1 MRIGFLTNVYPFKKQ
16 SQSSSFY
23 QWLKEKKQDVIL
35 IACHSEGY
43 HYDKKLKV
51 LTLPFQNLN
60 DVMKLGEYHFE
71 ILQATFDDPLI
82 NLCSTQLKLPV
93 FRKDMIQNK
102 FEDIFNHYQDAL
114 ETYYICSVDLQKKYA
129 KLMIQMNP
137 NLTKEIKVTLDDYVQ
152 YGLRKGITITKKQL
166 HSFEEHIDSEQL
178 YQRCLRKLSL
188 KDRTIYEMRK
198 WLKETELADYQEVN
212 ALMDKLV
219 KKGYLDDE
227 KLCMEQI
234 QALSN
239 SLYGP
244 KQIISKLKQRGLK
257 EDCILA
263 CMEQSKLKEYEYA
276 LSYATKALKQSQK
289 SSVTKTKNTIRN
301 KLMTRGYSNST
312 IEKVVSEL
320 DYSSN
325 KENEDVLLEKLIQK
339 AIKRYERK
347 YSGYD
352 LKTRIY
358 RYCLTQGFHSEDIST
373 LMDRM
378 EWSHD
383 EDK

>member
-82 NLCSTQLKLPV
+82 GLCSTQLKLTV

-152 YGLRKGITITKKQL
+152 YGLRKGITLSKEQL
-166 HSFEEHIDSEQL
+166 HNFEEHIDSEQL

-198 WLKETELADYQEVN
+198 WLKETELTDYQEVN
-212 ALMDKLV
+212 VLIDKLV

-239 SLYGP
+239 SLFGP
-244 KQIISKLKQRGLK
+244 KQIISKLKQRGIK

-276 LSYATKALKQSQK
+276 LAYATKTLKQNQK

-325 KENEDVLLEKLIQK
+325 KENEDVLLEKLIKK

-347 YSGYD
+347 YRGYD

-358 RYCLTQGFHSEDIST
+358 RYCLTQGFHGEDISAY
-373 LMDRM
+373 MDRM
-378 EWSHD
+378 EWIYD
-383 EDK
+383 EN

>member
-1 MRIGFLTNVYPFKKQ
+1 MRIGFLTNAYPFDKQ
-16 SQSSSFY
+16 SQISSFY
-23 QWLKEKKQDVIL
+23 RWVKEKQQEVIV
-35 IACHSEGY
+35 IACFSDSY
-43 HYDKKLKV
+43 VYDKKSNV
-51 LTLPFQNLN
+51 LLLPFKNLN
-60 DVMKLGEYHFE
+60 DVMELGEFHFDL
-71 ILQATFDDPLI
+71 LQATFDDPLI
-82 NLCSTQLKLPV
+82 NLCKTQLKLPV
-93 FRKDMIQNK
+93 FEKEILQCN
-102 FEDIFNHYQDAL
+102 FNDVFKKYQDAL
-114 ETYYICSVDLQKKYA
+114 ESYCICSVDLQKKYV
-129 KLMIQMNP
+129 KLVIQLNP
-137 NLTKEIKVTLDDYVQ
+137 TLPKEIKITLDDYVQ
-152 YGLRKGITITKKQL
+152 YGLRKGIAITKEQL

-198 WLKETELADYQEVN
+198 WLKEMELVEYQEVN
-212 ALMDKLV
+212 ALVDKLIQ
-219 KKGYLDDE
+219 KGYLDDE

-244 KQIISKLKQRGLK
+244 KQIISKLKQRGVK

-263 CMEQSKLKEYEYA
+263 CMEQSKLKEYEFA
-276 LSYATKALKQSQK
+276 LAYATKALRQSQK

-301 KLMTRGYSNST
+301 KLMTRGYSNNT

-325 KENEDVLLEKLIQK
+325 KENEDVLLEKLVKK
-339 AIKRYERK
+339 AMKRYERK
-347 YSGYD
+347 YRGYD

-358 RYCLTQGFHSEDIST
+358 RYCLTQGFHSEDINAV
-373 LMDRM
+373 MDRM

-383 EDK
+383 ED

>member
-1 MRIGFLTNVYPFKKQ
+1 MRIGFLTNAYPFDKQ
-16 SQSSSFY
+16 SQISSFY
-23 QWLKEKKQDVIL
+23 QWVKEKQQEVIV
-35 IACHSEGY
+35 IACFSDSY
-43 HYDKKLKV
+43 VYDKKSNV
-51 LTLPFQNLN
+51 LSLPFKNLN
-60 DVMKLGEYHFE
+60 DVMELGEFHFDL
-71 ILQATFDDPLI
+71 LQATFEDPLI
-82 NLCSTQLKLPV
+82 NLCKTQLKLPV
-93 FRKDMIQNK
+93 FEKEILQCN
-102 FEDIFNHYQDAL
+102 FNDVFKKYQDAL
-114 ETYYICSVDLQKKYA
+114 ESYCICNVDLQKKYV
-129 KLMIQMNP
+129 KLMIQLNP
-137 NLTKEIKVTLDDYVQ
+137 TLSKEIKITLDDYVQ
-152 YGLRKGITITKKQL
+152 YGLRKGIAITKEQL

-198 WLKETELADYQEVN
+198 WLKETELVEYQEVN
-212 ALMDKLV
+212 ALIDKLIQ
-219 KKGYLDDE
+219 KGYLDDE

-244 KQIISKLKQRGLK
+244 KQIISKLKQRGVK

-263 CMEQSKLKEYEYA
+263 CMEQSKLKEYEFA
-276 LSYATKALKQSQK
+276 LAYATKALRQSQK

-301 KLMTRGYSNST
+301 KLMTRGYSNNT

-325 KENEDVLLEKLIQK
+325 KENEDVLLEKLVKK
-339 AIKRYERK
+339 AMKRYERK
-347 YSGYD
+347 YRGYD

-358 RYCLTQGFHSEDIST
+358 RYCLTQGFHSEDINAV
-373 LMDRM
+373 MDRM

-383 EDK
+383 ED

>member
-23 QWLKEKKQDVIL
+23 QWLKEKKQDVIM
-35 IACHSEGY
+35 IACYSEAY
-43 HYDKKLKV
+43 NYDKHHKV
-51 LTLPFQNLN
+51 LSLPFQNLN
-60 DVMKLGEYHFE
+60 DVMELKELHFDL
-71 ILQATFDDPLI
+71 LQSTFDDPLI
-82 NLCSTQLKLPV
+82 DLCKTQLKLPV
-93 FRKDMIQNK
+93 FRKELLQNK
-102 FEDIFNHYQDAL
+102 FEDIFNHYQDTL

-152 YGLRKGITITKKQL
+152 YGLRKGITLSKEQL
-166 HSFEEHIDSEQL
+166 HNFEEHIDSEQL

-358 RYCLTQGFHSEDIST
+358 RYCLTQGFHSEDINV

-383 EDK
+383 ED

>member
-1 MRIGFLTNVYPFKKQ
+1 MRIGFLTNAYPFDKQ
-16 SQSSSFY
+16 SQILSFY
-23 QWLKEKKQDVIL
+23 QWVKEKQQEVIV
-35 IACHSEGY
+35 IACFSDSY
-43 HYDKKLKV
+43 VYDKKSNV
-51 LTLPFQNLN
+51 LSLPFKNLN
-60 DVMKLGEYHFE
+60 DVMELGEFHFDL
-71 ILQATFDDPLI
+71 LQATFEDPLI
-82 NLCSTQLKLPV
+82 NLCKTQLKLPV
-93 FRKDMIQNK
+93 FEKEILQCN
-102 FEDIFNHYQDAL
+102 FNDVFKKYQDAL
-114 ETYYICSVDLQKKYA
+114 ESYCICSVDLQKKYV
-129 KLMIQMNP
+129 KLVIQLNP
-137 NLTKEIKVTLDDYVQ
+137 TLSKEIKITLDDYVQ
-152 YGLRKGITITKKQL
+152 YGLRKGIAITKEQL

-198 WLKETELADYQEVN
+198 WLKETELVEYQEVN
-212 ALMDKLV
+212 ALIDKLIQ
-219 KKGYLDDE
+219 KGYLDDE

-244 KQIISKLKQRGLK
+244 KQIISKLKQRGVK

-263 CMEQSKLKEYEYA
+263 CMEQSKLKEYEFA
-276 LSYATKALKQSQK
+276 LAYATKALRQSQK

-301 KLMTRGYSNST
+301 KLMTRGYLNNT

-325 KENEDVLLEKLIQK
+325 KENEDVLLEKLVKK
-339 AIKRYERK
+339 AMKRYERK
-347 YSGYD
+347 YRGYD

-358 RYCLTQGFHSEDIST
+358 RYCLTQGFHSEDINAV
-373 LMDRM
+373 MDRM

-383 EDK
+383 ED

>member
-1 MRIGFLTNVYPFKKQ
+1 MRIGFLTNVYPLDKQ
-16 SQSSSFY
+16 SQISSFY
-23 QWLKEKKQDVIL
+23 QWLKEKKQDVVL
-35 IACHSEGY
+35 IACYSEAY
-43 HYDKKLKV
+43 NYDKFHKV
-51 LTLPFQNLN
+51 LSIPFQNLN
-60 DVMKLGEYHFE
+60 DVMELKEFRFDL
-71 ILQATFDDPLI
+71 LQATFDNPLI
-82 NLCSTQLKLPV
+82 DLCNTQLKLPV
-93 FRKDMIQNK
+93 FTKDVMQNH
-102 FEDIFNHYQDAL
+102 FEDILDQYQDAL
-114 ETYYICSVDLQKKYA
+114 ESYYIRSVDLQKKYA
-129 KLMIQMNP
+129 KLVIQISP
-137 NLTKEIKVTLDDYVQ
+137 SLTKEIQVTLDDYVQ

-166 HSFEEHIDSEQL
+166 QNFEEHIDSELL

-198 WLKETELADYQEVN
+198 WLKETELADDLEVN
-212 ALMDKLV
+212 TLVGKLLQ
-219 KKGYLDDE
+219 KGYLDDE
-227 KLCMEQI
+227 KLCIEQI
-234 QALSN
+234 LALSN

-244 KQIISKLKQRGLK
+244 KQIITKLKQRGIK

-263 CMEQSKLKEYEYA
+263 CMEQLKIKEYEYA
-276 LSYATKALKQSQK
+276 LIYATKALKQSQK

-325 KENEDVLLEKLIQK
+325 IENENVLLEKLIQK
-339 AIKRYERK
+339 AMKRYERK
-347 YSGYD
+347 YRGYD

-358 RYCLTQGFHSEDIST
+358 RYCLTQGFHGEDISV

-383 EDK
+383 ED

>member
-1 MRIGFLTNVYPFKKQ
+1 MRIGFLTNAYPFDKQ
-16 SQSSSFY
+16 SQISSFY
-23 QWLKEKKQDVIL
+23 QWVKEKQQEVIV
-35 IACHSEGY
+35 IACFSDSY
-43 HYDKKLKV
+43 VYNKKSNV
-51 LTLPFQNLN
+51 LSLPFKNLN
-60 DVMKLGEYHFE
+60 DVMELGEFHFDL
-71 ILQATFDDPLI
+71 LQATFDDPLI
-82 NLCSTQLKLPV
+82 NLCKTQLKLPV
-93 FRKDMIQNK
+93 FEKEILQCN
-102 FEDIFNHYQDAL
+102 FNDIFKKYQDAL
-114 ETYYICSVDLQKKYA
+114 ESYCICSVDLQKKYV
-129 KLMIQMNP
+129 KLVIQLNP
-137 NLTKEIKVTLDDYVQ
+137 TLSKEIKITLDDYVQ
-152 YGLRKGITITKKQL
+152 YGLRKGVAITKEQL

-198 WLKETELADYQEVN
+198 WLKETELVEYQEVN
-212 ALMDKLV
+212 ALIDNLIQ
-219 KKGYLDDE
+219 KGYLDDE

-244 KQIISKLKQRGLK
+244 KQIISKLKQRGVK

-263 CMEQSKLKEYEYA
+263 CMEQSKLKEYEFA
-276 LSYATKALKQSQK
+276 LAYATKALRQSQK

-301 KLMTRGYSNST
+301 KLMTRGYSNNT

-325 KENEDVLLEKLIQK
+325 KENEDVLLEKLVKK
-339 AIKRYERK
+339 AMKRYERK
-347 YSGYD
+347 YRGYD

-358 RYCLTQGFHSEDIST
+358 RYCLTQGFHSEDINAV
-373 LMDRM
+373 MDRM

-383 EDK
+383 ED

>member
-1 MRIGFLTNVYPFKKQ
+1 MRIGFLTNAYPFDKQ
-16 SQSSSFY
+16 SQISSFY
-23 QWLKEKKQDVIL
+23 QWVKEKQQEVIV
-35 IACHSEGY
+35 IACFSDSY
-43 HYDKKLKV
+43 VYDKKSNV
-51 LTLPFQNLN
+51 LSLPFKNLN
-60 DVMKLGEYHFE
+60 DVMEFGEFHFDL
-71 ILQATFDDPLI
+71 LQATFDDPLI
-82 NLCSTQLKLPV
+82 NLCKTQLKLPV
-93 FRKDMIQNK
+93 FEKEILQCN
-102 FEDIFNHYQDAL
+102 FNDVFKKYQDAL
-114 ETYYICSVDLQKKYA
+114 ESYCICSVDLQKKYV
-129 KLMIQMNP
+129 KLVIQLNP
-137 NLTKEIKVTLDDYVQ
+137 TLKKEINITLDDYVQ
-152 YGLRKGITITKKQL
+152 YGLRKAIAITKEQL

-198 WLKETELADYQEVN
+198 WLKETELVEYQEVN
-212 ALMDKLV
+212 ALIDKLIQ
-219 KKGYLDDE
+219 KGYLDDE

-244 KQIISKLKQRGLK
+244 KQIISKLKQRGVK

-263 CMEQSKLKEYEYA
+263 CMEQSKLKEYEFA
-276 LSYATKALKQSQK
+276 LAYATKALRQSQK

-301 KLMTRGYSNST
+301 KLMTRGYSNNT

-325 KENEDVLLEKLIQK
+325 KENEDVLLEKLVKK
-339 AIKRYERK
+339 AMKRYERK
-347 YSGYD
+347 YRGYD

-358 RYCLTQGFHSEDIST
+358 RYCLTQGFHSEDINAV
-373 LMDRM
+373 MDRM

-383 EDK
+383 ED

>member
-1 MRIGFLTNVYPFKKQ
+1 MRIGFLTNAYPFDKQ
-16 SQSSSFY
+16 SQISSFY
-23 QWLKEKKQDVIL
+23 QWVKEKQQEVIV
-35 IACHSEGY
+35 IACFSDSY
-43 HYDKKLKV
+43 VYDKKSNV
-51 LTLPFQNLN
+51 LSLPFKNLN
-60 DVMKLGEYHFE
+60 YVMELGEFHFDL
-71 ILQATFDDPLI
+71 LQATFEDPLI
-82 NLCSTQLKLPV
+82 NLCKTQLKLPV
-93 FRKDMIQNK
+93 FEKEILQCN
-102 FEDIFNHYQDAL
+102 FNDVFKKYQDAL
-114 ETYYICSVDLQKKYA
+114 ESYCICNVDLQKKYV
-129 KLMIQMNP
+129 KLMIQLNP
-137 NLTKEIKVTLDDYVQ
+137 TLSKEIKITLDDYVQ
-152 YGLRKGITITKKQL
+152 YGLRKGIAITKEQL

-198 WLKETELADYQEVN
+198 WLKETELVEYQEVN
-212 ALMDKLV
+212 ALIDKLIQ
-219 KKGYLDDE
+219 KGYLDDE

-244 KQIISKLKQRGLK
+244 KQIISKLKQRGVK

-263 CMEQSKLKEYEYA
+263 CMEQSKLKEYEFA
-276 LSYATKALKQSQK
+276 LAYATKALRQSQK

-301 KLMTRGYSNST
+301 KLMTRGYSNNT

-325 KENEDVLLEKLIQK
+325 KENEDVLLEKLVKK
-339 AIKRYERK
+339 AMKRYERK
-347 YSGYD
+347 YRGYD

-358 RYCLTQGFHSEDIST
+358 RYCLTQGFHSEDINAV
-373 LMDRM
+373 MDRM

-383 EDK
+383 ED

>member
-1 MRIGFLTNVYPFKKQ
+1 MRIGFLTNAYPFDKQ
-16 SQSSSFY
+16 SQISSFY
-23 QWLKEKKQDVIL
+23 QWVKEKQQEVIV
-35 IACHSEGY
+35 IACFSDSY
-43 HYDKKLKV
+43 VYNKKSNV
-51 LTLPFQNLN
+51 LSLPFKNLN
-60 DVMKLGEYHFE
+60 DVMELGEFHFDL
-71 ILQATFDDPLI
+71 LQATFDDPLI
-82 NLCSTQLKLPV
+82 NLCKTQLKLPV
-93 FRKDMIQNK
+93 FEKEILQCN
-102 FEDIFNHYQDAL
+102 FNDVFKKYQDAL
-114 ETYYICSVDLQKKYA
+114 ESYCICSVDLQKKYV
-129 KLMIQMNP
+129 KLVIQLNP
-137 NLTKEIKVTLDDYVQ
+137 TLSKEIKITLDDYVQ
-152 YGLRKGITITKKQL
+152 YGLRKGIAITKEQL

-198 WLKETELADYQEVN
+198 WLKETELVEYQEVN
-212 ALMDKLV
+212 ALIDKLIQ
-219 KKGYLDDE
+219 KGYLDDE

-244 KQIISKLKQRGLK
+244 KQIISKLKQRGVK

-263 CMEQSKLKEYEYA
+263 CMEQSKLKEYEFA
-276 LSYATKALKQSQK
+276 LAYATKALRQSQK

-301 KLMTRGYSNST
+301 KLMTRGYSNNT

-325 KENEDVLLEKLIQK
+325 KENEDVLLEKLVKK
-339 AIKRYERK
+339 AMKRYERK
-347 YSGYD
+347 YRGYD

-358 RYCLTQGFHSEDIST
+358 RYCLTQGFHSEDINAV
-373 LMDRM
+373 MDRM

-383 EDK
+383 ED

>member
-1 MRIGFLTNVYPFKKQ
+1 MRIGFLTNAYPFDKQ
-16 SQSSSFY
+16 SQISSFY
-23 QWLKEKKQDVIL
+23 QWVKEKQQEVIV
-35 IACHSEGY
+35 IACFSDSY
-43 HYDKKLKV
+43 VYNKKSNV
-51 LTLPFQNLN
+51 LSLPFKNLN
-60 DVMKLGEYHFE
+60 DVMELGEFHFDL
-71 ILQATFDDPLI
+71 LQATFDDPLI
-82 NLCSTQLKLPV
+82 NLCKTQLKLPV
-93 FRKDMIQNK
+93 FEKEILQCN
-102 FEDIFNHYQDAL
+102 FNDIFKKYQDAL
-114 ETYYICSVDLQKKYA
+114 ESYCICSVDLQKKYV
-129 KLMIQMNP
+129 KLVIQLNP
-137 NLTKEIKVTLDDYVQ
+137 TLSKEIKITLDDYVQ
-152 YGLRKGITITKKQL
+152 YGLRKGVAITKEQL

-198 WLKETELADYQEVN
+198 WLKETELVEYQEVN
-212 ALMDKLV
+212 ALIDKLIQ
-219 KKGYLDDE
+219 KGYLDDE

-244 KQIISKLKQRGLK
+244 KQIISKLKQRGVK

-263 CMEQSKLKEYEYA
+263 CMEQTKLKEYEFALAYA
-276 LSYATKALKQSQK
+276 AKALRQSQK

-301 KLMTRGYSNST
+301 KLMTRGYSNNT

-325 KENEDVLLEKLIQK
+325 KENEDVLLEKLVKK
-339 AIKRYERK
+339 AMKRYERK
-347 YSGYD
+347 YRGYD

-358 RYCLTQGFHSEDIST
+358 RYCLTQGFHSEDINAV
-373 LMDRM
+373 MDRM

-383 EDK
+383 ED

>member
-1 MRIGFLTNVYPFKKQ
+1 MRIGFLTNAYPFDKQ
-16 SQSSSFY
+16 SQISSFY
-23 QWLKEKKQDVIL
+23 QWVKEKQQEVIV
-35 IACHSEGY
+35 IACFSDSY
-43 HYDKKLKV
+43 VYDKKSNV
-51 LTLPFQNLN
+51 LSLPFKNLN
-60 DVMKLGEYHFE
+60 DVMELGEFHFDL
-71 ILQATFDDPLI
+71 LQATFDDPLI
-82 NLCSTQLKLPV
+82 NLCKTQLKLPV
-93 FRKDMIQNK
+93 FEKEILQCN
-102 FEDIFNHYQDAL
+102 FNDIFKKYQDAL
-114 ETYYICSVDLQKKYA
+114 ESYCICSVDLQKKYV
-129 KLMIQMNP
+129 KLVIQLNP
-137 NLTKEIKVTLDDYVQ
+137 TLSKEIKITLDDYVQ
-152 YGLRKGITITKKQL
+152 YGLRKGIAITKEQL

-198 WLKETELADYQEVN
+198 WLKETELVEFQEVN
-212 ALMDKLV
+212 ALIDKLIQ
-219 KKGYLDDE
+219 KGYLDDE

-244 KQIISKLKQRGLK
+244 KQIISKLKQRGVK

-263 CMEQSKLKEYEYA
+263 CMEQSKLKEYEFA
-276 LSYATKALKQSQK
+276 LAYATKALRQSQK

-301 KLMTRGYSNST
+301 KLMTRGYSNNT

-325 KENEDVLLEKLIQK
+325 KENEDVLLEKLVKK
-339 AIKRYERK
+339 AMKRYERK
-347 YSGYD
+347 YRGYD

-358 RYCLTQGFHSEDIST
+358 RYCLTQGFHSEDINAV
-373 LMDRM
+373 MDRM

-383 EDK
+383 ED

>member
-1 MRIGFLTNVYPFKKQ
+1 MRIGFLTNAYPFDKQ
-16 SQSSSFY
+16 SQISSFY
-23 QWLKEKKQDVIL
+23 QWVKEKQQEVIV
-35 IACHSEGY
+35 IACFSDSY
-43 HYDKKLKV
+43 VYNKKSNV
-51 LTLPFQNLN
+51 LSLPFKNLN
-60 DVMKLGEYHFE
+60 DVMELGEFHFDL
-71 ILQATFDDPLI
+71 LQATFDDPLI
-82 NLCSTQLKLPV
+82 NLCKTQLKLPV
-93 FRKDMIQNK
+93 FEKEILQCN
-102 FEDIFNHYQDAL
+102 FNDVFKKYQDAL
-114 ETYYICSVDLQKKYA
+114 ESYCICSVDLQKKYV
-129 KLMIQMNP
+129 KLVIQLNP
-137 NLTKEIKVTLDDYVQ
+137 TLSKEIKITLDDYVQ
-152 YGLRKGITITKKQL
+152 YGLRKGVAITKEQL

-198 WLKETELADYQEVN
+198 WLKETELVEYQEVN
-212 ALMDKLV
+212 ALIDKLIQ
-219 KKGYLDDE
+219 KGYLDDE

-244 KQIISKLKQRGLK
+244 KQIISKLKQRGVK

-263 CMEQSKLKEYEYA
+263 CMEQSKLKEYEFA
-276 LSYATKALKQSQK
+276 LAYATKALRQSQK

-301 KLMTRGYSNST
+301 KLMTRGYSNNT

-325 KENEDVLLEKLIQK
+325 KENEDVLLEKLVKK
-339 AIKRYERK
+339 AMKRYERK
-347 YSGYD
+347 YRGYD

-358 RYCLTQGFHSEDIST
+358 RYCLTQGFHSEDINAV
-373 LMDRM
+373 MDRM

-383 EDK
+383 ED

>member
-1 MRIGFLTNVYPFKKQ
+1 MRIGFLTNAYPFDKQ
-16 SQSSSFY
+16 SQISSFY
-23 QWLKEKKQDVIL
+23 QWVKEKQQEVIV
-35 IACHSEGY
+35 IACFSDSY
-43 HYDKKLKV
+43 VYDKKSNV
-51 LTLPFQNLN
+51 LLLPFKNLN
-60 DVMKLGEYHFE
+60 DVMELGEFHFDL
-71 ILQATFDDPLI
+71 LQATFDDPLI
-82 NLCSTQLKLPV
+82 NLCKTQLKLPV
-93 FRKDMIQNK
+93 FEKEILQCN
-102 FEDIFNHYQDAL
+102 FNDVFKKYQDAL
-114 ETYYICSVDLQKKYA
+114 ESYCICSVDLQKKYV
-129 KLMIQMNP
+129 KLVIQLNP
-137 NLTKEIKVTLDDYVQ
+137 TLSKEIKITLDDYVQ
-152 YGLRKGITITKKQL
+152 YGLRKGIAITKEQL

-198 WLKETELADYQEVN
+198 WLKETELVEYQEVN
-212 ALMDKLV
+212 VLIDKLIQ
-219 KKGYLDDE
+219 KGYLDDE

-244 KQIISKLKQRGLK
+244 KQIISKLKQRGVK

-263 CMEQSKLKEYEYA
+263 CMEQSKLKEYEFA
-276 LSYATKALKQSQK
+276 LAYATKVLRQSQK

-301 KLMTRGYSNST
+301 KLMTRGYSNNT

-325 KENEDVLLEKLIQK
+325 KENEDVLLEKLVKK
-339 AIKRYERK
+339 AMKRYERK
-347 YSGYD
+347 YRGYD

-358 RYCLTQGFHSEDIST
+358 RYCLTQGFHSEDINAV
-373 LMDRM
+373 MDRM

-383 EDK
+383 ED

>member
-1 MRIGFLTNVYPFKKQ
+1 MRIGFLTNAYPFDKQ
-16 SQSSSFY
+16 SQISSFY
-23 QWLKEKKQDVIL
+23 QWVKEKQQEVIV
-35 IACHSEGY
+35 IACFSDSY
-43 HYDKKLKV
+43 VYDKKSNV
-51 LTLPFQNLN
+51 LSLPFKNLN
-60 DVMKLGEYHFE
+60 DVMELGEFHFDL
-71 ILQATFDDPLI
+71 LQATFDDPLI
-82 NLCSTQLKLPV
+82 NLCKTQLKLPV
-93 FRKDMIQNK
+93 FEKEILQCN
-102 FEDIFNHYQDAL
+102 FNDIFKKYQDAL
-114 ETYYICSVDLQKKYA
+114 ESYCICSVDLQKKYV
-129 KLMIQMNP
+129 KLVIQLNP
-137 NLTKEIKVTLDDYVQ
+137 TLSKEIKITLDDYVQ
-152 YGLRKGITITKKQL
+152 YGLRKGIAITKEQL

-198 WLKETELADYQEVN
+198 WLKETELVEYQEVN
-212 ALMDKLV
+212 ALIDKLIQ
-219 KKGYLDDE
+219 KGYLDDE

-244 KQIISKLKQRGLK
+244 KQIISKLKQRGVK

-263 CMEQSKLKEYEYA
+263 CMEQSKLKEYEFA
-276 LSYATKALKQSQK
+276 LAYATKALRQSQK

-301 KLMTRGYSNST
+301 KLMTRGYSNNT

-325 KENEDVLLEKLIQK
+325 KENEDVLLEKLVKK
-339 AIKRYERK
+339 AMKRYERK
-347 YSGYD
+347 YRGYD

-358 RYCLTQGFHSEDIST
+358 RYCLTQGFHSEDINAV
-373 LMDRM
+373 MDRM

-383 EDK
+383 ED

>member
-1 MRIGFLTNVYPFKKQ
+1 MRIGFLTNAYPFDKQ
-16 SQSSSFY
+16 SQISSFY
-23 QWLKEKKQDVIL
+23 QWVKEKQQEVIV
-35 IACHSEGY
+35 IACFSDSY
-43 HYDKKLKV
+43 VYDKKSNV
-51 LTLPFQNLN
+51 LSLPFKNLN
-60 DVMKLGEYHFE
+60 DVMELGEFHFDL
-71 ILQATFDDPLI
+71 LQATFDDPLI
-82 NLCSTQLKLPV
+82 NFCKTQLKLPV
-93 FRKDMIQNK
+93 FEKEILQCN
-102 FEDIFNHYQDAL
+102 FNDIFKKYQDAL
-114 ETYYICSVDLQKKYA
+114 ESYCICSVDLQKKYV
-129 KLMIQMNP
+129 KLVIQLNP
-137 NLTKEIKVTLDDYVQ
+137 TLSKEIKITLDDYVQ
-152 YGLRKGITITKKQL
+152 YGLRKGVAITKEQL

-198 WLKETELADYQEVN
+198 WLKETELVEYQEVN
-212 ALMDKLV
+212 ALIDKLIQ
-219 KKGYLDDE
+219 KGYLDDE

-244 KQIISKLKQRGLK
+244 KQIISKLKQRGVK

-263 CMEQSKLKEYEYA
+263 CMEQSKLKEYEFA
-276 LSYATKALKQSQK
+276 LAYATKALRQSQK

-301 KLMTRGYSNST
+301 KLMTRGYSNNT

-325 KENEDVLLEKLIQK
+325 KENEDVLLEKLVKK
-339 AIKRYERK
+339 AMKRYERK
-347 YSGYD
+347 YRGYD

-358 RYCLTQGFHSEDIST
+358 RYCLTQGFHSEDINAV
-373 LMDRM
+373 MDRM

-383 EDK
+383 ED

>member
-1 MRIGFLTNVYPFKKQ
+1 MRIGFLTNAYPFDKQ
-16 SQSSSFY
+16 SQISSFY
-23 QWLKEKKQDVIL
+23 QWVKEKQQEVIV
-35 IACHSEGY
+35 IACFSDSY
-43 HYDKKLKV
+43 VYNKKSNV
-51 LTLPFQNLN
+51 LSLPFKNLN
-60 DVMKLGEYHFE
+60 DVMELGEFHFDL
-71 ILQATFDDPLI
+71 LQATFDDPLI
-82 NLCSTQLKLPV
+82 NLCKTQLKLPV
-93 FRKDMIQNK
+93 FEKEILQCN
-102 FEDIFNHYQDAL
+102 FNDIFKKYQDAL
-114 ETYYICSVDLQKKYA
+114 ESYCICSVDLQKKYV
-129 KLMIQMNP
+129 KLVIQLNP
-137 NLTKEIKVTLDDYVQ
+137 TLSKEIKITLDDYVQ
-152 YGLRKGITITKKQL
+152 YGLRKGVAITKEQL

-198 WLKETELADYQEVN
+198 WLKETELVEYQEVN
-212 ALMDKLV
+212 ALIDKLIQ
-219 KKGYLDDE
+219 KGYLDDE

-244 KQIISKLKQRGLK
+244 KQIISKLKQRGVK

-263 CMEQSKLKEYEYA
+263 CMEQSKFKEYEFA
-276 LSYATKALKQSQK
+276 LAYATKALRQSQK

-301 KLMTRGYSNST
+301 KLMTRGYSNNT

-325 KENEDVLLEKLIQK
+325 KENEDVLLEKLVKK
-339 AIKRYERK
+339 AMKRYERK
-347 YSGYD
+347 YRGYD

-358 RYCLTQGFHSEDIST
+358 RYCLTQGFHSEDINAV
-373 LMDRM
+373 MDRM

-383 EDK
+383 ED

>member
-23 QWLKEKKQDVIL
+23 QWLKEKKQDVIM
-35 IACHSEGY
+35 IACYSEAY
-43 HYDKKLKV
+43 NYDKHHKV
-51 LTLPFQNLN
+51 LSLPFQNLN
-60 DVMKLGEYHFE
+60 DVMELKELHFDL
-71 ILQATFDDPLI
+71 LQSTFDDPLI

-152 YGLRKGITITKKQL
+152 YGLRKGITISKEQL
-166 HSFEEHIDSEQL
+166 RSFEEHIDSEQL

-198 WLKETELADYQEVN
+198 WLKETELTDYQEVN
-212 ALMDKLV
+212 VLIDKLV

-239 SLYGP
+239 SLFGP
-244 KQIISKLKQRGLK
+244 KQIISKLKQRGIK

-276 LSYATKALKQSQK
+276 LAYATKTLKQNQK

-325 KENEDVLLEKLIQK
+325 KENEDVLLEKLIKK

-347 YSGYD
+347 YRGYD

-358 RYCLTQGFHSEDIST
+358 RYCLTQGFHSEDISAY
-373 LMDRM
+373 MDRM
-378 EWSHD
+378 EWIYD
-383 EDK
+383 EN

>member
-1 MRIGFLTNVYPFKKQ
+1 MRIGFLTNAYPFDKQ
-16 SQSSSFY
+16 SQISSFY
-23 QWLKEKKQDVIL
+23 QWVKEKQQEVIV
-35 IACHSEGY
+35 IACFSDSY
-43 HYDKKLKV
+43 VYDKKSNV
-51 LTLPFQNLN
+51 LSLPFKNLN
-60 DVMKLGEYHFE
+60 DVMELGEFHFDL
-71 ILQATFDDPLI
+71 LQATFDDPLI
-82 NLCSTQLKLPV
+82 NLCKTQLKLPV
-93 FRKDMIQNK
+93 FEKEILQCN
-102 FEDIFNHYQDAL
+102 FNDVFKKYQDAL
-114 ETYYICSVDLQKKYA
+114 ESYCICSVDLQKKYV
-129 KLMIQMNP
+129 KLVIQLNP
-137 NLTKEIKVTLDDYVQ
+137 TLSKEIKITLDDYVQ
-152 YGLRKGITITKKQL
+152 YGLRKGIAITKEQL

-198 WLKETELADYQEVN
+198 WLKETELVEFQEVN
-212 ALMDKLV
+212 ALIDKLIQ
-219 KKGYLDDE
+219 KGYLDDE

-234 QALSN
+234 QVLSN

-244 KQIISKLKQRGLK
+244 KQIISKLKQRGVK

-263 CMEQSKLKEYEYA
+263 CMEQSKLKEYEFA
-276 LSYATKALKQSQK
+276 LAYATKALRQSQK

-301 KLMTRGYSNST
+301 KLMTRGYSNNT

-325 KENEDVLLEKLIQK
+325 KENEDVLLEKLVKK

-347 YSGYD
+347 YRGYD

-358 RYCLTQGFHSEDIST
+358 RYCLTQGFHSEDINAV
-373 LMDRM
+373 MDRM

-383 EDK
+383 ED

>member
-1 MRIGFLTNVYPFKKQ
+1 MRIGFLTNAYPFDKQ
-16 SQSSSFY
+16 SQISSFY
-23 QWLKEKKQDVIL
+23 QWVKENQQEVIV
-35 IACHSEGY
+35 IACFSDSY
-43 HYDKKLKV
+43 VYDKKSNV
-51 LTLPFQNLN
+51 LSLPFKHLN
-60 DVMKLGEYHFE
+60 DVMELGEFHFDL
-71 ILQATFDDPLI
+71 LQATFDDPLI
-82 NLCSTQLKLPV
+82 NRCKTQLKLPV
-93 FRKDMIQNK
+93 FEKEILQCN
-102 FEDIFNHYQDAL
+102 FNDVFKKYQDAL
-114 ETYYICSVDLQKKYA
+114 ESYCICSVDLQKKYV
-129 KLMIQMNP
+129 KLVIQLNP
-137 NLTKEIKVTLDDYVQ
+137 TLSKEIKITLDDYVQ
-152 YGLRKGITITKKQL
+152 YGLRKGVAITKEQL

-198 WLKETELADYQEVN
+198 WLKETELVEYQEVN
-212 ALMDKLV
+212 ALIDKLIQ
-219 KKGYLDDE
+219 KGYLDDE

-244 KQIISKLKQRGLK
+244 KQIISKLKQRGVK

-263 CMEQSKLKEYEYA
+263 CMEQSKLKEYEFA
-276 LSYATKALKQSQK
+276 LAYATKALRQSQK

-301 KLMTRGYSNST
+301 KLMTRGYSNNT

-325 KENEDVLLEKLIQK
+325 KENEDVLLEKLVKK
-339 AIKRYERK
+339 AMKRYERK
-347 YSGYD
+347 YRGYD

-358 RYCLTQGFHSEDIST
+358 RYCLTQGFHSEDINAV
-373 LMDRM
+373 MDRM

-383 EDK
+383 ED

>member
-1 MRIGFLTNVYPFKKQ
+1 MRIGFLTNVYPFEKQ
-16 SQSSSFY
+16 SQISSFY
-23 QWLKEKKQDVIL
+23 QWLKVKQQDVIL
-35 IACHSEGY
+35 IACYSEGY
-43 HYDKKLKV
+43 HYDKKLKI
-51 LTLPFQNLN
+51 LTLPFQKLN
-60 DVMKLGEYHFE
+60 DVMELGEYHFDV
-71 ILQATFDDPLI
+71 LQATFDDPLI
-82 NLCSTQLKLPV
+82 DLCNTQLKLPV
-93 FRKDMIQNK
+93 FRKELLQNK

-114 ETYYICSVDLQKKYA
+114 ETYYIRSVDLQKKYA
-129 KLMIQMNP
+129 KLMIQINP

-152 YGLRKGITITKKQL
+152 YGLRKGITISKEQL
-166 HSFEEHIDSEQL
+166 RSFEEHIDSEQL

-198 WLKETELADYQEVN
+198 WLKETELADYQEINV
-212 ALMDKLV
+212 LIDKLV

-244 KQIISKLKQRGLK
+244 KQIISKLKQRGIN

-276 LSYATKALKQSQK
+276 LAYVTKTLKQNQK
-289 SSVTKTKNTIRN
+289 SSVIKTKNMIRN
-301 KLMTRGYSNST
+301 KLMSRGYSNST
-312 IEKVVSEL
+312 IEKVVSVL

-325 KENEDVLLEKLIQK
+325 KENEDVLLEQLIKK

-347 YSGYD
+347 YRGYD

-358 RYCLTQGFHSEDIST
+358 RYCLTQGFHSEDISAY
-373 LMDRM
+373 MDRM
-378 EWSHD
+378 EWIYD
-383 EDK
+383 ED

>member
-1 MRIGFLTNVYPFKKQ
+1 MRIGFLTNAYPFDKQ
-16 SQSSSFY
+16 SQISSFY
-23 QWLKEKKQDVIL
+23 QWVKEKQQEVIV
-35 IACHSEGY
+35 IACFSDNY
-43 HYDKKLKV
+43 VYDKKSNV
-51 LTLPFQNLN
+51 LSLPFKNLN
-60 DVMKLGEYHFE
+60 DVMELGEFHFDL
-71 ILQATFDDPLI
+71 LQATFDDLLI
-82 NLCSTQLKLPV
+82 NLCKTQLKLPV
-93 FRKDMIQNK
+93 FEKEILQCN
-102 FEDIFNHYQDAL
+102 FNDVFKKYQDAL
-114 ETYYICSVDLQKKYA
+114 ESYCICSVDLQKKYV
-129 KLMIQMNP
+129 KLVIQLNP
-137 NLTKEIKVTLDDYVQ
+137 TLSKEIKITLDDYVQ
-152 YGLRKGITITKKQL
+152 YGLRKGIAITKEQL

-198 WLKETELADYQEVN
+198 WLKETELVEYQEVN
-212 ALMDKLV
+212 ALIDKLIQ
-219 KKGYLDDE
+219 KGYLDDE

-244 KQIISKLKQRGLK
+244 KQIISKLKQRGVK

-263 CMEQSKLKEYEYA
+263 CMEQSKLKEYEFA
-276 LSYATKALKQSQK
+276 LAYATKALRKSQK
-289 SSVTKTKNTIRN
+289 SSVTKTKNTICN
-301 KLMTRGYSNST
+301 KLMTRGYSNNT

-325 KENEDVLLEKLIQK
+325 KENEDVLLEKLVKK

-347 YSGYD
+347 YRGYD

-358 RYCLTQGFHSEDIST
+358 RYCLTQGFHSEDINAV
-373 LMDRM
+373 MDRM

-383 EDK
+383 ED

>member
-1 MRIGFLTNVYPFKKQ
+1 MRIGFLTNAYPFDKQ
-16 SQSSSFY
+16 SQISSFY
-23 QWLKEKKQDVIL
+23 QWVKEKQQEVIV
-35 IACHSEGY
+35 IACFSDSY
-43 HYDKKLKV
+43 IYDKKSNILS
-51 LTLPFQNLN
+51 LPFKNLN
-60 DVMKLGEYHFE
+60 DVMELGEFHFDL
-71 ILQATFDDPLI
+71 LQATFDDPLI
-82 NLCSTQLKLPV
+82 NLCKTQLKLPV
-93 FRKDMIQNK
+93 FEKEILQCN
-102 FEDIFNHYQDAL
+102 FNDVFKKYQDAL
-114 ETYYICSVDLQKKYA
+114 ESYCICSVDLQKKYV
-129 KLMIQMNP
+129 KLVIQLNP
-137 NLTKEIKVTLDDYVQ
+137 TLSKEIKITLDDYMQ
-152 YGLRKGITITKKQL
+152 YGLRKGIAITKEQL

-198 WLKETELADYQEVN
+198 WLKETELVEYQEVN
-212 ALMDKLV
+212 ALIDKLIQ
-219 KKGYLDDE
+219 KGYLDDE

-244 KQIISKLKQRGLK
+244 KQIISKLKQRGVK

-263 CMEQSKLKEYEYA
+263 CMEQSKLKEYEFA
-276 LSYATKALKQSQK
+276 YATKTLRQSQK

-301 KLMTRGYSNST
+301 KLMTRGYSNNT

-325 KENEDVLLEKLIQK
+325 KENEDVLLEKLVKK
-339 AIKRYERK
+339 AMKRYERK
-347 YSGYD
+347 YRGYD

-358 RYCLTQGFHSEDIST
+358 RYCLTQGFHSEDINAV
-373 LMDRM
+373 MDRM

-383 EDK
+383 ED

>member
-1 MRIGFLTNVYPFKKQ
+1 MRIGFLTNAYPFDKQ
-16 SQSSSFY
+16 SQISSFY
-23 QWLKEKKQDVIL
+23 QWVKEKQQEVIV
-35 IACHSEGY
+35 IACFSDSY
-43 HYDKKLKV
+43 VYDKKSNV
-51 LTLPFQNLN
+51 LSLPFKNLN
-60 DVMKLGEYHFE
+60 DVMELGEFHFDL
-71 ILQATFDDPLI
+71 LQATFDDPLI
-82 NLCSTQLKLPV
+82 NLCKTQLKLPV
-93 FRKDMIQNK
+93 FEKEILQCN
-102 FEDIFNHYQDAL
+102 FNDVFKKYQDAL
-114 ETYYICSVDLQKKYA
+114 ESYCICSVDLQKKYV
-129 KLMIQMNP
+129 KLVIQLNP
-137 NLTKEIKVTLDDYVQ
+137 TLSKEIKITLDDYVQ
-152 YGLRKGITITKKQL
+152 YGLRKGIAITKEQL

-198 WLKETELADYQEVN
+198 WLKETELVEYHEVN
-212 ALMDKLV
+212 ALIDKLIQ
-219 KKGYLDDE
+219 KGYLDDE

-244 KQIISKLKQRGLK
+244 KQIISKLKQRGVK

-263 CMEQSKLKEYEYA
+263 CMEQSKLKEYEFA
-276 LSYATKALKQSQK
+276 LAYATKALRQSQK

-301 KLMTRGYSNST
+301 KLMTRGYSNNT

-325 KENEDVLLEKLIQK
+325 KENEDVLLEKLVKK
-339 AIKRYERK
+339 AMKRYERK
-347 YSGYD
+347 YRRYD

-358 RYCLTQGFHSEDIST
+358 RYCLTQGFHSEDINAV
-373 LMDRM
+373 MDRM

-383 EDK
+383 ED

>member
-1 MRIGFLTNVYPFKKQ
+1 MRIGFLTNVYPFEKQ
-16 SQSSSFY
+16 SQISSFY
-23 QWLKEKKQDVIL
+23 QWLKVKQQDVIVV
-35 IACHSEGY
+35 ACHSEGY
-43 HYDKKLKV
+43 HYDKKLKI

-60 DVMKLGEYHFE
+60 DVMELGEYHFDV
-71 ILQATFDDPLI
+71 LQATFDDPLI
-82 NLCSTQLKLPV
+82 DLCKTQLKLPV
-93 FRKDMIQNK
+93 FRKELLQNK

-114 ETYYICSVDLQKKYA
+114 ETYYIRSVDLQKKYA
-129 KLMIQMNP
+129 KLMIQINP

-152 YGLRKGITITKKQL
+152 YGLRKGITISKEQL

-244 KQIISKLKQRGLK
+244 KQIISKLKQRGIK

-276 LSYATKALKQSQK
+276 LAYATKTLKQNQK

-320 DYSSN
+320 DNSSN
-325 KENEDVLLEKLIQK
+325 KENEDVL
-339 AIKRYERK
+339 
-347 YSGYD
+347 
-352 LKTRIY
+352 
-358 RYCLTQGFHSEDIST
+358 
-373 LMDRM
+373 
-378 EWSHD
+378 
-383 EDK
+383 

>member
-1 MRIGFLTNVYPFKKQ
+1 MRIGFLTNVYPLDKQ
-16 SQSSSFY
+16 SQISSFY
-23 QWLKEKKQDVIL
+23 QWLKEKKQDVIS
-35 IACHSEGY
+35 IVCYSEAY
-43 HYDKKLKV
+43 NYDKYHKV
-51 LTLPFQNLN
+51 LSIPFQNLN
-60 DVMKLGEYHFE
+60 DVMELKEFRFDL
-71 ILQATFDDPLI
+71 LQATFDDPLI
-82 NLCSTQLKLPV
+82 DLCNTHLKLPV
-93 FRKDMIQNK
+93 FTKEMIQNK

-114 ETYYICSVDLQKKYA
+114 ESYYIRSVDLQKKYA
-129 KLMIQMNP
+129 KLVIQINP
-137 NLTKEIKVTLDDYVQ
+137 NLTKEIQVTLDDYVQ

-166 HSFEEHIDSEQL
+166 QSFEEHIDSELL

-198 WLKETELADYQEVN
+198 WLKETELADDPEVN
-212 ALMDKLV
+212 TLVDKLLQ
-219 KKGYLDDE
+219 KGYLDDE
-227 KLCMEQI
+227 KLCIEQI
-234 QALSN
+234 LALSN

-244 KQIISKLKQRGLK
+244 KQIITKLKQRGIK

-263 CMEQSKLKEYEYA
+263 CMEQLKIKEYEYA
-276 LSYATKALKQSQK
+276 LIYATKALKQSQK

-325 KENEDVLLEKLIQK
+325 KENENVLLEKLIQK
-339 AIKRYERK
+339 AMKRYERK
-347 YSGYD
+347 YRGYD

-358 RYCLTQGFHSEDIST
+358 RYCLTQGFHGEDISV

-383 EDK
+383 ED